1 MGFETLKVGSENV
14 GNLFETE
21 KKIEGVD
28 YTLYVWWDEIKKKEK
43 NQLTFS
49 PNQHMSISTTIALFS
64 ACFL

>member
-14 GNLFETE
+14 GNLFDTE
-21 KKIEGVD
+21 KKSEGVD
-28 YTLYVWWDEIKKKEK
+28 YTLYVWWDEIKKKKK